1 MMKKHDC
8 TKSISRFCIAQGLA
22 LALLG
27 ASLAVNAQISLRDD
41 KGHTLVLQQPAR
53 RIISLAPHITELLF
67 AAGAGERIV
76 GVVDYSDYPEA
87 AKRIANVGSHAQ
99 LDLERIVSLKPDLIV
114 VWLHGN
120 SQRQLEKLLNLGI
133 PVYYN
138 EPHRLEDVAT
148 TIEKLGRVA
157 GTEAV
162 AAKAA
167 RAFIARA
174 AELHGRYTGLPPVPV
189 FYQVWKNP
197 LMTINGSHIIS
208 DVIALCGGRN
218 IFADLKTLA
227 PVIAEESVLAADPEV
242 IGTAAAD
249 PKDDGL
255 DRWRKWA
262 HLKAVQ
268 RGNVF
273 VLHPDQI
280 SRHTP
285 RILDGAQQMCEHF
298 AAARAKRLK

>member
-1 MMKKHDC
+1 M
-8 TKSISRFCIAQGLA
+8 GLCFGSSA
-22 LALLG
+22 SGAEIKLL
-27 ASLAVNAQISLRDD
+27 DD
-41 KGHTLVLQQPAR
+41 KGHTLVLPQPAR
-53 RIISLAPHITELLF
+53 RIISLAPHVTELLF
-67 AAGAGERIV
+67 AAGAGDRVV

-87 AKRIANVGSHAQ
+87 AKKITNVGSHSQ

-120 SQRQLEKLLNLGI
+120 SQKQLEKLLSLGI

-138 EPHRLEDVAT
+138 EPRRLEGVAT
-148 TIEKLGRVA
+148 SIEQFGRIA

-162 AAKAA
+162 ATKAA
-167 RAFIARA
+167 RAFMARVA
-174 AELHGRYTGLPPVPV
+174 DLRARYAGLPPVPL

-197 LMTINGSHIIS
+197 LMTVNGSHIIS
-208 DVIALCGGRN
+208 HVITMCGGRN
-218 IFADLKTLA
+218 IFAELKPLA
-227 PVIAEESVLAADPEV
+227 PSIAEEAVLAADPEV

-255 DRWRKWA
+255 DRWRKWRQ
-262 HLKAVQ
+262 LKAVQ
-268 RGNVF
+268 RGNLF

-285 RILDGAQQMCEHF
+285 RILDGAQQICEHLG
-298 AAARAKRLK
+298 AARAKGGK

>member
-1 MMKKHDC
+1 MIMGRETH
-8 TKSISRFCIAQGLA
+8 FLPGFAGLFV
-22 LALLG
+22 LLMGLCVGSSASG
-27 ASLAVNAQISLRDD
+27 AEIKLLDD
-41 KGHTLVLQQPAR
+41 KGHTLVLPQPAR
-53 RIISLAPHITELLF
+53 RIISLAPHVTELLF
-67 AAGAGERIV
+67 AAGAGDRVV

-87 AKRIANVGSHAQ
+87 AKKITNVGSHSQ

-120 SQRQLEKLLNLGI
+120 SQKQLEKLLSLGI

-138 EPHRLEDVAT
+138 EPRRLEGVAT
-148 TIEKLGRVA
+148 SIEQFGRIA

-162 AAKAA
+162 ATKAA
-167 RAFIARA
+167 RAFMARVA
-174 AELHGRYTGLPPVPV
+174 DLRARYAGLPPVPL
-189 FYQVWKNP
+189 FYQIWKNP
-197 LMTINGSHIIS
+197 LMTVNGSHIIS

-218 IFADLKTLA
+218 IFAELKPLA
-227 PVIAEESVLAADPEV
+227 PSIAEEAVLAADPEV

-255 DRWRKWA
+255 DRWRKWRQ
-262 HLKAVQ
+262 LKAVQ
-268 RGNVF
+268 RGNLF

-285 RILDGAQQMCEHF
+285 RILDGAQQICEHLG
-298 AAARAKRLK
+298 AARAKGGK